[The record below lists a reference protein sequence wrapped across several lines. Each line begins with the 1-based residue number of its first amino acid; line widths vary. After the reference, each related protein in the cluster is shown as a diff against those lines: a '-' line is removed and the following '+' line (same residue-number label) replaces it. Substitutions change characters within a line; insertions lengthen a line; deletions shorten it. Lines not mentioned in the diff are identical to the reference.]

1 MADRPGRGDRFLER
15 PDLFGD
21 PPERLDAVRE
31 GPEELEKPFAEESAA
46 WNGFFL

>member
-1 MADRPGRGDRFLER
+1 MADRPGRRDRFLER

-31 GPEELEKPFAEESAA
+31 RPEELEEPFAKESAA
-46 WNGFFL
+46 GD